1 MDVLMAAR
9 TTWGVPIALPLGF
22 EPGWSADGTAA
33 RGPSSAVARADDG
46 RHGVGSHAG
55 SGSWAR
61 WGAGRV
67 ACVVGTMWAEAW
79 RPRRVLLPARC
90 LLGPAASTAT
100 VAPTALPRRVLRAV
114 ARSMCAWQQRTGVCA
129 AWLLGWSRD
138 PGRRSQGGWARLTGG
153 DVAQAGRD
161 GSVRV
166 EAGCEA
172 GVAGCSRAALL

>member
-1 MDVLMAAR
+1 MCQILGAANITYVYMRAHARTHRRASSVCPETDVLMAAHA
-9 TTWGVPIALPLGF
+9 TWGVPIALPLGF

-55 SGSWAR
+55 SASWAR

-114 ARSMCAWQQRTGVCA
+114 ARSM
-129 AWLLGWSRD
+129 
-138 PGRRSQGGWARLTGG
+138 
-153 DVAQAGRD
+153 
-161 GSVRV
+161 
-166 EAGCEA
+166 
-172 GVAGCSRAALL
+172 